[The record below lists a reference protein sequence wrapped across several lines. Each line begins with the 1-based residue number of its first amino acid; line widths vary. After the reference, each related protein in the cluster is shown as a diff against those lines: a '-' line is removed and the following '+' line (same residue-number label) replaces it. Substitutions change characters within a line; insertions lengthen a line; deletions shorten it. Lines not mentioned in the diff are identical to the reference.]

1 MLDSNNIVAVKI
13 AVDDLLPLSQISLLR
28 AGDYEYYSNE
38 LEIDTFNKLNN
49 TDYRWV
55 LDTLINSF
63 FTNQIKTSYDA
74 VKDSTWPD
82 VSTIEDFERLP
93 ERIKQECIEVHKLE
107 LLELNENNP
116 NCPRRILREFF
127 QIGFMNPTNHC
138 FITQQ
143 RNMVY
148 APGTKIYDFGT
159 QGKQPVNIIDFQTTD
174 ALSTING
181 TTGYGIDGYTF
192 IDGSRVIFANDS
204 DPQVRNKIYVVEFIV
219 PDTVPPLIAEPI
231 INLVPANDSTVLVN
245 DAVVCLSGNV
255 QQGKSYWYDGV
266 VWTSAQQ
273 KTKNNQ
279 APLFDVYDSTGIS
292 YGDKVKYP
300 STNFAGCKLFSYA
313 IGSGA
318 NDIVLGFP
326 LKYLSLTNIGDIV
339 FDNYLYTDTF
349 VYTKSS
355 SSSTVNVSNGYV
367 RQYSDRTNFIKEIEI
382 GRAHV

>member
-1 MLDSNNIVAVKI
+1 M
-13 AVDDLLPLSQISLLR
+13 
-28 AGDYEYYSNE
+28 
-38 LEIDTFNKLNN
+38 
-49 TDYRWV
+49 
-55 LDTLINSF
+55 
-63 FTNQIKTSYDA
+63 
-74 VKDSTWPD
+74 
-82 VSTIEDFERLP
+82 
-93 ERIKQECIEVHKLE
+93 
-107 LLELNENNP
+107 
-116 NCPRRILREFF
+116 
-127 QIGFMNPTNHC
+127 
-138 FITQQ
+138 
-143 RNMVY
+143 
-148 APGTKIYDFGT
+148 
-159 QGKQPVNIIDFQTTD
+159 
-174 ALSTING
+174 
-181 TTGYGIDGYTF
+181 
-192 IDGSRVIFANDS
+192 
-204 DPQVRNKIYVVEFIV
+204 
-219 PDTVPPLIAEPI
+219 
-231 INLVPANDSTVLVN
+231 LVN

-367 RQYSDRTNFIKEIEI
+367 RQYSDRTNFIKEIGWQTAVAKSIIRQQFRFAYNGTPLVLDVPVDDSTPFPALQVYVSGTYIDPSDYTYTISNGTTILTITTIDEFGGVGSIVEVDAISNVVSNVAFYQVPINLENNPFNDNSPSFTLGTVRRHYDSIGENLKALVGQINGANNTRDLGNIIPYGDVILQQSSQI